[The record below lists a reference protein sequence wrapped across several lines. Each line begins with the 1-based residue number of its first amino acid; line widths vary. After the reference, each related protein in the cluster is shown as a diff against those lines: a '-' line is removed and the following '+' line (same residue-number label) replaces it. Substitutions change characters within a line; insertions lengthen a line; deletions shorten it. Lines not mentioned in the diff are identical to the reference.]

1 MDAREGW
8 VVVRQTRLV
17 TGLVLFSY
25 ITTHLANHAFGIVS
39 LEAAEAV
46 RTWFLWLWRNPVGTT
61 LLYGSL
67 VTHLCL
73 AFWALYRR
81 RSLRM
86 PPWEAAQLLLG
97 LSIPPLLIDH
107 IIGTRGWYEEGGFDD
122 SYTYVTYVLW
132 SLAPWKGVEQM
143 AVLTVAWLHGCI
155 GLHFWLRLKRGYR
168 RLMPLAY
175 AMVLLLPVL
184 AATGFVAMGREVAD
198 LAQSPSWRKQAIVD
212 YGLNDRALLA
222 RAGTASNIALSI
234 FLGLLAST
242 LAARAVRAQWMRR
255 RGLVRISYPA
265 NQVVTI
271 HPGTSVLEASRG
283 ARIPHASVC
292 GGRGRCSTCRVRV
305 SAGVDALPPASD
317 EEKRV
322 LTRVGAAPNVRL
334 ACQLRPIADLAVV
347 PLLPPSATAADAATR
362 QKHLRGEEREVAI
375 LFADLR
381 GFTRLSEGRLPYDLV
396 FVLNRYFEAMGQ
408 AVERSGGLV
417 DKFIGDGVMALF
429 GVDQD
434 AEMGCRNALSAA
446 RAMAQRLAGL
456 NESLAHELEEPLR
469 IGIGIHVGPAIVGE
483 MGYARA
489 TSITAIGD
497 AVNTASRL
505 ESLTKDYGA
514 QLVVSEEIARR
525 SGIPLDQFDKHHV
538 DIRGRQEPLEI
549 RVVMRAADLPAHG
562 TSPAAR

>member
-8 VVVRQTRLV
+8 VVVRQARLF
-17 TGLVLFSY
+17 TSLVLFTY
-25 ITTHLANHAFGIVS
+25 IATHLLNHAAGIVS
-39 LEAAEAV
+39 LDAAEATRV
-46 RTWFLWLWRNPVGTT
+46 WFLFLWRNAVGTT

-67 VTHLCL
+67 LTHLCL
-73 AFWALYRR
+73 ALWAVYRR

-107 IIGTRGWYEEGGFDD
+107 IIGTRGLHQEGGLDD
-122 SYTYVTYVLW
+122 TYTYVTYVLW
-132 SLAPWKGVEQM
+132 TLAPWKGIEQM
-143 AVLTVAWLHGCI
+143 AVITVAWLHGCI
-155 GLHFWLRLKRGYR
+155 GLHFWLRLKPWYR
-168 RLMPLAY
+168 RAVPLAY
-175 AMVLLLPVL
+175 ATALLLPTLGV
-184 AATGFVAMGREVAD
+184 AGFIAMGREVAD
-198 LAQSPSWRKQAIVD
+198 LAQSSSWRKQAVAD
-212 YGLNDRALLA
+212 YRLDDQALLQQ
-222 RAGTASNIALSI
+222 AGDASNIALGI
-234 FLGLLAST
+234 FLGLLALT
-242 LAARAVRAQWMRR
+242 LLARVLRAWWMRR
-255 RGLVRISYPA
+255 HGLVRITYPA

-271 HPGTSVLEASRG
+271 HPGTSVLEASRN

-292 GGRGRCSTCRVRV
+292 GGRGRCSTCRVRISV
-305 SAGVDALPPASD
+305 GVDALPAAND
-317 EEKRV
+317 EERRV

-334 ACQLRPIADLAVV
+334 ACQLRPTADLAVV
-347 PLLPPSATAADAATR
+347 PLLPPSATTADTVKR

-434 AEMGCRNALSAA
+434 PETACRNALAA
-446 RAMAQRLAGL
+446 AQAMAQRLTGL

-505 ESLTKDYGA
+505 EALTKEYGA

-525 SGIPLDQFDKHHV
+525 SGISLDQFDKHHV
-538 DIRGRQEPLEI
+538 DIRGRREPLEI
-549 RVVMRAADLPAHG
+549 RVIVRAADLPG
-562 TSPAAR
+562 R

>member
-17 TGLVLFSY
+17 TGLVLFTY
-25 ITTHLANHAFGIVS
+25 VATHLMNHAAGIVS
-39 LEAAEAV
+39 LDAAEIARV
-46 RTWFLWLWRNPVGTT
+46 WFLWLWRNAVGTT

-67 VTHLCL
+67 LTHIGL
-73 AFWALYRR
+73 ALWAIYRR

-107 IIGTRGWYEEGGFDD
+107 IIGTRGLHQEGGIDD
-122 SYTYVTYVLW
+122 GYTYVTYVLW
-132 SLAPWKGVEQM
+132 TLAPWKGVEQM
-143 AVLTVAWLHGCI
+143 AVITVAWLHGCI
-155 GLHFWLRLKRGYR
+155 GLHFWLRLKPWYR
-168 RLMPLAY
+168 RAVPFAY
-175 AMVLLLPVL
+175 ATALLLPTLGV
-184 AATGFVAMGREVAD
+184 AGFVAMGREVAD
-198 LAQSPSWRKQAIVD
+198 LAQSSSWRKQAVAD
-212 YGLNDRALLA
+212 YRLGDQELLQQ
-222 RAGTASNIALSI
+222 AGSASNIALGI
-234 FLGLLAST
+234 FVGLLLFT
-242 LAARAVRAQWMRR
+242 LLARWLRAWWMRR
-255 RGLVRISYPA
+255 HGLVRITYPA
-265 NQVVTI
+265 NQIVTI

-292 GGRGRCSTCRVRV
+292 GGRGRCSTCRVRISV
-305 SAGVDALPPASD
+305 GVDTLPAAND

-334 ACQLRPIADLAVV
+334 ACQLRPTTDLAVV
-347 PLLPPSATAADAATR
+347 PLLPPSATAAETVAR

-434 AEMGCRNALSAA
+434 TETACRNALVAA
-446 RAMAQRLAGL
+446 QAMAHRLTGL

-505 ESLTKDYGA
+505 EALTKEYGA

-525 SGIPLDQFDKHHV
+525 SGISLDQFDKHHV
-538 DIRGRQEPLEI
+538 DIRGRREPLEI
-549 RVVMRAADLPAHG
+549 RVVVRAADLPD
-562 TSPAAR
+562 R

>member
-8 VVVRQTRLV
+8 VVVRQARLV
-17 TGLVLFSY
+17 TGLVLFTYVS
-25 ITTHLANHAFGIVS
+25 THLINHAFGIVS
-39 LEAAEAV
+39 LDAAEGA
-46 RTWFLWLWRNPVGTT
+46 RTWFLWLWRGSVGTV

-67 VTHLCL
+67 LTHIGL
-73 AFWALYRR
+73 AFWAIYRR

-107 IIGTRGWYEEGGFDD
+107 IIGTRGLHQEGGLDD
-122 SYTYVTYVLW
+122 TYTYVSYVLW
-132 SLAPWKGVEQM
+132 TLAPWKGVEQM

-175 AMVLLLPVL
+175 ATVLLLPVL
-184 AATGFVAMGREVAD
+184 AVAGFIAMGREVAD
-198 LAQSPSWRKQAIVD
+198 LAQSSSWRKQAVVE
-212 YGLNDRALLA
+212 YGLNDRELLA
-222 RAGTASNIALSI
+222 RAGEASNIALSI
-234 FLGLLAST
+234 FLGLLVLT
-242 LAARAVRAQWMRR
+242 LLARAVRAWWMRR
-255 RGLVRISYPA
+255 HGLVRITYPA

-292 GGRGRCSTCRVRV
+292 GGRGRCSTCRVRISV
-305 SAGVDALPPASD
+305 GVDALPAAND

-322 LTRVGAAPNVRL
+322 LMRVGAAPNVRL
-334 ACQLRPIADLAVV
+334 ACQLRPTADLAVV
-347 PLLPPSATAADAATR
+347 PLLPPSATAAEAVTR

-381 GFTRLSEGRLPYDLV
+381 GITRLSEGRLPYDLV

-434 AEMGCRNALSAA
+434 PETACRNALAA
-446 RAMAQRLAGL
+446 AQAMAHRLIGL

-489 TSITAIGD
+489 TSVTAIGD

-505 ESLTKDYGA
+505 EALTKEYGA

-525 SGIPLDQFDKHHV
+525 SGISLDQFDKHHV
-538 DIRGRQEPLEI
+538 DIRGRREPLEI
-549 RVVMRAADLPAHG
+549 RVIVRAADLPG
-562 TSPAAR
+562 RSGR

>member
-1 MDAREGW
+1 M
-8 VVVRQTRLV
+8 
-17 TGLVLFSY
+17 LFTY
-25 ITTHLANHAFGIVS
+25 IATHLLNHAAGIVS
-39 LEAAEAV
+39 LDAAEATRV
-46 RTWFLWLWRNPVGTT
+46 WFLWLWRNAVGTT

-67 VTHLCL
+67 LTHLCL
-73 AFWALYRR
+73 ALWAVYRR

-107 IIGTRGWYEEGGFDD
+107 IIGTRGLHQESGLDD
-122 SYTYVTYVLW
+122 TYTYVTYVLW
-132 SLAPWKGVEQM
+132 TLAPWKGIEQM
-143 AVLTVAWLHGCI
+143 AVITVAWLHGCI
-155 GLHFWLRLKRGYR
+155 GLHFWLRLKPWYR
-168 RLMPLAY
+168 HAVPLAY
-175 AMVLLLPVL
+175 ATALLLPTLGV
-184 AATGFVAMGREVAD
+184 AGFIAMGREVAD
-198 LAQSPSWRKQAIVD
+198 LAQSSSWRKQAVAD
-212 YGLNDRALLA
+212 YRLDDQALLQQAGDASNMALGIFVGLLLFTLLA
-222 RAGTASNIALSI
+222 RWLRAWW
-234 FLGLLAST
+234 
-242 LAARAVRAQWMRR
+242 ARRH
-255 RGLVRISYPA
+255 GLVRITYPA

-271 HPGTSVLEASRG
+271 HPGTSVLEASRN

-292 GGRGRCSTCRVRV
+292 GGRGRCSTCRVRISV
-305 SAGVDALPPASD
+305 GVDALPAASD

-334 ACQLRPIADLAVV
+334 ACQLRPTADLAVV
-347 PLLPPSATAADAATR
+347 PLLPPSATTADTVTR

-408 AVERSGGLV
+408 AVEHSGGLV

-434 AEMGCRNALSAA
+434 PETACRNALAA
-446 RAMAQRLAGL
+446 AQAMAQRLTGL

-489 TSITAIGD
+489 TSVTAIGD

-505 ESLTKDYGA
+505 EALTKEYGA

-525 SGIPLDQFDKHHV
+525 SGISLDQFDKHHV
-538 DIRGRQEPLEI
+538 DIRGRREPLEI
-549 RVVMRAADLPAHG
+549 RVIVRAADLPG
-562 TSPAAR
+562 R

>member
-8 VVVRQTRLV
+8 VVVRQARLF
-17 TGLVLFSY
+17 TGLVLFTY
-25 ITTHLANHAFGIVS
+25 VATHLMNHAAGIVS
-39 LEAAEAV
+39 LDAAEVARV
-46 RTWFLWLWRNPVGTT
+46 WFLWLWRGAVGTT

-67 VTHLCL
+67 LTHIGL
-73 AFWALYRR
+73 AFWAIYRR

-107 IIGTRGWYEEGGFDD
+107 IIGTRGLHQEGGLDD
-122 SYTYVTYVLW
+122 TYTYVTYVLW
-132 SLAPWKGVEQM
+132 TLAPWKGIEQM
-143 AVLTVAWLHGCI
+143 AVITVAWLHGCI
-155 GLHFWLRLKRGYR
+155 GLHFWLRLKSWYR
-168 RLMPLAY
+168 RAVPLVY
-175 AMVLLLPVL
+175 ATALLLPTLGV
-184 AATGFVAMGREVAD
+184 AGFIAMGREVAD
-198 LAQSPSWRKQAIVD
+198 LAQSSSWRKQAAID
-212 YGLNDRALLA
+212 FGLNDRVLA
-222 RAGTASNIALSI
+222 VRAAEASNIALAT
-234 FLGLLAST
+234 FVGLLALT
-242 LAARAVRAQWMRR
+242 LVARWLRAWWMRR
-255 RGLVRISYPA
+255 HGLVRITYPA
-265 NQVVTI
+265 NQVITI
-271 HPGTSVLEASRG
+271 HPGTSVLEASRS

-292 GGRGRCSTCRVRV
+292 GGRGRCSTCRVRISV
-305 SAGVDALPPASD
+305 GVDALPAAND

-334 ACQLRPIADLAVV
+334 ACQLRPTADLAVV
-347 PLLPPSATAADAATR
+347 PLLPPSTTAAETVTR

-434 AEMGCRNALSAA
+434 AETACRNALAA
-446 RAMAQRLAGL
+446 AQAMAHRLTGL
-456 NESLAHELEEPLR
+456 NESLSHELEEPLR

-489 TSITAIGD
+489 TSVTAIGD

-505 ESLTKDYGA
+505 EALTKEYGA

-525 SGIPLDQFDKHHV
+525 SGISLDQFDKHHV
-538 DIRGRQEPLEI
+538 DIRGRREPLEI
-549 RVVMRAADLPAHG
+549 RVVVRAGDLP
-562 TSPAAR
+562 SR

>member
-8 VVVRQTRLV
+8 VVVRQARLF
-17 TGLVLFSY
+17 TGLVLFTY
-25 ITTHLANHAFGIVS
+25 VATHLFNHAAGIVS
-39 LEAAEAV
+39 LDAAEAGRV
-46 RTWFLWLWRNPVGTT
+46 WFLWLWRGAIGTI

-67 VTHLCL
+67 LTHIGL
-73 AFWALYRR
+73 AFWAIYRR

-97 LSIPPLLIDH
+97 LSIPPLLLDH
-107 IIGTRGWYEEGGFDD
+107 IIGTRGLHQEGGLDD
-122 SYTYVTYVLW
+122 TYTYVSYVLW
-132 SLAPWKGVEQM
+132 TLAPWKGIEQM

-155 GLHFWLRLKRGYR
+155 GLHFWLRLKRWYR
-168 RLMPLAY
+168 RAVPLAY
-175 AMVLLLPVL
+175 SAALLLPTLGV
-184 AATGFVAMGREVAD
+184 AGFVAMGREVAD

-212 YGLNDRALLA
+212 YGLNDRTLA
-222 RAGTASNIALSI
+222 ERAADASNIALAT
-234 FLGLLAST
+234 FVGLLALT
-242 LAARAVRAQWMRR
+242 LAARWLRAWWMRR
-255 RGLVRISYPA
+255 HGLVRITYPA

-271 HPGTSVLEASRG
+271 HPGTSVLEASRS

-305 SAGVDALPPASD
+305 SVGVDALPAAND

-322 LTRVGAAPNVRL
+322 LARVGAAPNVRL
-334 ACQLRPIADLAVV
+334 ACQLRPTADLTVV
-347 PLLPPSATAADAATR
+347 PLLPPSATAADAVAR

-434 AEMGCRNALSAA
+434 SETACRNALTAA
-446 RAMAQRLAGL
+446 QAMAQRLTGL

-505 ESLTKDYGA
+505 EALTKEYGA

-525 SGIPLDQFDKHHV
+525 SGIALDQFDKHHV
-538 DIRGRQEPLEI
+538 DIRGRREPLEI
-549 RVVMRAADLPAHG
+549 RVIVRAADLPG
-562 TSPAAR
+562 R

>member
-8 VVVRQTRLV
+8 VVVRQTRLF
-17 TGLVLFSY
+17 TGLVLFAY
-25 ITTHLANHAFGIVS
+25 IATHLLNHAAGIVS
-39 LEAAEAV
+39 LDAAEMARV
-46 RTWFLWLWRNPVGTT
+46 WFLWLWRNAVGTT

-67 VTHLCL
+67 LTHLCL
-73 AFWALYRR
+73 AFWAIYRR

-107 IIGTRGWYEEGGFDD
+107 IIGTRGLHQEGGIDD

-132 SLAPWKGVEQM
+132 TLAPWKGIEQM
-143 AVLTVAWLHGCI
+143 AVITVAWLHGCI
-155 GLHFWLRLKRGYR
+155 GLHFWLRLKPWYR
-168 RLMPLAY
+168 RVVPLAY
-175 AMVLLLPVL
+175 ATALLIPTLGV
-184 AATGFVAMGREVAD
+184 AGFVAMGREVAD
-198 LAQSPSWRKQAIVD
+198 LAQSSSWRKQAVAEYRLD
-212 YGLNDRALLA
+212 DQALLEQ
-222 RAGTASNIALSI
+222 AGDASNIALGI
-234 FLGLLAST
+234 FVGLLVLT
-242 LAARAVRAQWMRR
+242 LLARWLRAWWMRR
-255 RGLVRISYPA
+255 HGLVRITYPA

-271 HPGTSVLEASRG
+271 HPGTSILEASRG

-292 GGRGRCSTCRVRV
+292 GGRGRCSTCRVRISV
-305 SAGVDALPPASD
+305 GVDALPAAND

-322 LTRVGAAPNVRL
+322 LMRVGAAPNVRL
-334 ACQLRPIADLAVV
+334 ACQLRPTADLAVV
-347 PLLPPSATAADAATR
+347 PLLPPSATAAEAATR

-434 AEMGCRNALSAA
+434 VETACRNALAA
-446 RAMAQRLAGL
+446 AQAMAHRLTGL

-489 TSITAIGD
+489 TSVTAIGD

-505 ESLTKDYGA
+505 EALTKEYGA

-525 SGIPLDQFDKHHV
+525 SGISLDQFDKHHV
-538 DIRGRQEPLEI
+538 DIRGRREPL
-549 RVVMRAADLPAHG
+549 
-562 TSPAAR
+562 

>member
-8 VVVRQTRLV
+8 VVVRQARLV
-17 TGLVLFSY
+17 TGLVLFTYVS
-25 ITTHLANHAFGIVS
+25 THLINHAFGIVS
-39 LEAAEAV
+39 LDAAEGA
-46 RTWFLWLWRNPVGTT
+46 RAWFLWLWRGSIGTV

-67 VTHLCL
+67 LTHIGL
-73 AFWALYRR
+73 ASWAIYRR

-107 IIGTRGWYEEGGFDD
+107 IIGTRGLHQAGGLDD
-122 SYTYVTYVLW
+122 TYTYVSYVLW
-132 SLAPWKGVEQM
+132 TLAPWKGAEQM

-175 AMVLLLPVL
+175 AAALLLPVL
-184 AATGFVAMGREVAD
+184 AVAGFVAMGREVAD
-198 LAQSPSWRKQAIVD
+198 LAQSPSWRKQAAVE
-212 YGLNDRALLA
+212 YGLNDRELLA
-222 RAGTASNIALSI
+222 RAGETSNIALAI
-234 FLGLLAST
+234 FLGLLALT
-242 LAARAVRAQWMRR
+242 LIARAVRAWWMRR
-255 RGLVRISYPA
+255 HGLVRITYPA

-271 HPGTSVLEASRG
+271 HPGTSVLEASRS

-292 GGRGRCSTCRVRV
+292 GGRGRCSTCRVRISV
-305 SAGVDALPPASD
+305 GVDALPAAND

-322 LTRVGAAPNVRL
+322 LMRVGAAPNVRL
-334 ACQLRPIADLAVV
+334 ACQLRPTADLAVV
-347 PLLPPSATAADAATR
+347 PLLPPSATAAEVVTR

-434 AEMGCRNALSAA
+434 PETACRNALAA
-446 RAMAQRLAGL
+446 AQAMAHRLIGL

-489 TSITAIGD
+489 TSVTAIGD

-505 ESLTKDYGA
+505 ETLTKEYGA

-525 SGIPLDQFDKHHV
+525 SGISLDQFDKHHV
-538 DIRGRQEPLEI
+538 DIRGRREPLEI
-549 RVVMRAADLPAHG
+549 RVIVRAADLPG
-562 TSPAAR
+562 RSGR

>member
-17 TGLVLFSY
+17 TGLVLFAY
-25 ITTHLANHAFGIVS
+25 VATHLMNHAAGIVS
-39 LEAAEAV
+39 LDAAEIARV
-46 RTWFLWLWRNPVGTT
+46 WFLWLWRNAVGTT

-67 VTHLCL
+67 LTHIGL
-73 AFWALYRR
+73 ALWAIYRR

-107 IIGTRGWYEEGGFDD
+107 IIGTRGLHQEGGIDD
-122 SYTYVTYVLW
+122 GYTYVTYVLW
-132 SLAPWKGVEQM
+132 TLAPWKGVEQM
-143 AVLTVAWLHGCI
+143 AVITVAWLHGCI
-155 GLHFWLRLKRGYR
+155 GLHFWLRLKPWYR
-168 RLMPLAY
+168 RAVPFAY
-175 AMVLLLPVL
+175 ATALLLPTLGV
-184 AATGFVAMGREVAD
+184 AGFVAMGREVAD
-198 LAQSPSWRKQAIVD
+198 LAQSSSWRKQAVAD
-212 YGLNDRALLA
+212 YRLGDQELLQQ
-222 RAGTASNIALSI
+222 AGDASNIALGI
-234 FLGLLAST
+234 FVGLLLFT
-242 LAARAVRAQWMRR
+242 LLARWLRAWWMRR
-255 RGLVRISYPA
+255 HGLVRITYPA
-265 NQVVTI
+265 NQIVTI

-292 GGRGRCSTCRVRV
+292 GGRGRCSTCRVRISV
-305 SAGVDALPPASD
+305 GVDTLPAAND

-334 ACQLRPIADLAVV
+334 ACQLRPTTDLAVV
-347 PLLPPSATAADAATR
+347 PLLPPSATAAETVAR

-434 AEMGCRNALSAA
+434 TETACRNALAA
-446 RAMAQRLAGL
+446 AQAMAHRLTGL

-505 ESLTKDYGA
+505 EALTKEYGA

-525 SGIPLDQFDKHHV
+525 SGISLDQFDKHHV
-538 DIRGRQEPLEI
+538 DIRGRREPLEI
-549 RVVMRAADLPAHG
+549 RVVVRAADLPD
-562 TSPAAR
+562 R

>member
-17 TGLVLFSY
+17 TGLVLFTY
-25 ITTHLANHAFGIVS
+25 IATHLLNHAAGILS
-39 LEAAEAV
+39 LDAAEDARV
-46 RTWFLWLWRNPVGTT
+46 WFLWLWRGSIGTV

-67 VTHLCL
+67 LTHLCL
-73 AFWALYRR
+73 ALWAVYRR

-97 LSIPPLLIDH
+97 LTIPPLLIDH
-107 IIGTRGWYEEGGFDD
+107 VIGTRGLHQEGGIDD

-132 SLAPWKGVEQM
+132 TLAPWKGVEQM
-143 AVLTVAWLHGCI
+143 VLITVAWLHGCI
-155 GLHFWLRLKRGYR
+155 GLHFWLRLKSWYR
-168 RLMPLAY
+168 RTIALAY
-175 AMVLLLPVL
+175 ATALLVPTLGVV
-184 AATGFVAMGREVAD
+184 GFIAMGREVAD
-198 LAQSPSWRKQAIVD
+198 LAQSSSWRKQAITD
-212 YGLNDRALLA
+212 YHLDDQALLQQ
-222 RAGTASNIALSI
+222 AGDASNIAFGI
-234 FLGLLAST
+234 FVGLLALT
-242 LAARAVRAQWMRR
+242 LLARWLRAWWMRR
-255 RGLVRISYPA
+255 HGLVRITYPA
-265 NQVVTI
+265 NQIVTI

-292 GGRGRCSTCRVRV
+292 GGRGRCSTCRVRI
-305 SAGVDALPPASD
+305 SIGVDELPAAND

-322 LTRVGAAPNVRL
+322 LMRVGAAPNVRL
-334 ACQLRPIADLAVV
+334 ACQLRPTADLAVV
-347 PLLPPSATAADAATR
+347 PLLPPSATAADTVAR

-434 AEMGCRNALSAA
+434 AETGCRNALAA
-446 RAMAQRLAGL
+446 AQAMASRLTGL

-505 ESLTKDYGA
+505 EALTKEYGA

-525 SGIPLDQFDKHHV
+525 SGISLDQFDKHHV
-538 DIRGRQEPLEI
+538 DIRGRREPLEI
-549 RVVMRAADLPAHG
+549 RVVVRAADLP
-562 TSPAAR
+562 SR

>member
-8 VVVRQTRLV
+8 VVVRQTRLF
-17 TGLVLFSY
+17 TGLVLFAY
-25 ITTHLANHAFGIVS
+25 IATHLLNHAAGIVS
-39 LEAAEAV
+39 LDAAEMARV
-46 RTWFLWLWRNPVGTT
+46 WFLWLWRNAVGTT

-67 VTHLCL
+67 LTHLCL
-73 AFWALYRR
+73 AFWAIYRR

-107 IIGTRGWYEEGGFDD
+107 IIGTRGLHQEGGIDD

-132 SLAPWKGVEQM
+132 TLAPWKGIEQM
-143 AVLTVAWLHGCI
+143 AVITVAWLHGCI
-155 GLHFWLRLKRGYR
+155 GLHFWLRLKPWYR
-168 RLMPLAY
+168 RVVPLAY
-175 AMVLLLPVL
+175 ATALLIPTLGV
-184 AATGFVAMGREVAD
+184 AGFVAMGREVAD
-198 LAQSPSWRKQAIVD
+198 LAQSSSWRKQAVAEYRLD
-212 YGLNDRALLA
+212 DQALLEQ
-222 RAGTASNIALSI
+222 AGDASNIALGI
-234 FLGLLAST
+234 FVGLLVLT
-242 LAARAVRAQWMRR
+242 LLARWLRAWWMRR
-255 RGLVRISYPA
+255 HGLVRITYPA

-271 HPGTSVLEASRG
+271 HPGTSILEASRG

-292 GGRGRCSTCRVRV
+292 GGRGRCSTCRVRISV
-305 SAGVDALPPASD
+305 GVDALPAAND

-322 LTRVGAAPNVRL
+322 LMRVGAAPNVRL
-334 ACQLRPIADLAVV
+334 ACQLRPTADLAVV
-347 PLLPPSATAADAATR
+347 PLLPPSATAAEAATR

-434 AEMGCRNALSAA
+434 VETACRNALAA
-446 RAMAQRLAGL
+446 AQAMAHRLTGL

-489 TSITAIGD
+489 TSVTAIGD

-505 ESLTKDYGA
+505 EALTKEYGA

-525 SGIPLDQFDKHHV
+525 SGISLDQFDKHHV
-538 DIRGRQEPLEI
+538 DIRGRREPLEI
-549 RVVMRAADLPAHG
+549 RVIVRAADLPG
-562 TSPAAR
+562 R

>member
-8 VVVRQTRLV
+8 VVVRQTRLF
-17 TGLVLFSY
+17 TGLVLFAY
-25 ITTHLANHAFGIVS
+25 IATHLLNHAAGIVS
-39 LEAAEAV
+39 LDAAETARV
-46 RTWFLWLWRNPVGTT
+46 WFLWLWRNAVGTT

-67 VTHLCL
+67 LTHLCL
-73 AFWALYRR
+73 AFWAIYRR

-107 IIGTRGWYEEGGFDD
+107 IIGTRGLHQEGGIDD

-132 SLAPWKGVEQM
+132 TLALWKGIEQM
-143 AVLTVAWLHGCI
+143 AVITVAWLHGCI
-155 GLHFWLRLKRGYR
+155 GLHFWLRLKPWYR
-168 RLMPLAY
+168 RVVPLAY
-175 AMVLLLPVL
+175 ATALLIPTLGV
-184 AATGFVAMGREVAD
+184 AGFVAMGREVAD
-198 LAQSPSWRKQAIVD
+198 LAQSSSWRKQAVAEYRLD
-212 YGLNDRALLA
+212 DQALLQQ
-222 RAGTASNIALSI
+222 AGDASNIALGI
-234 FLGLLAST
+234 FVGLLVLT
-242 LAARAVRAQWMRR
+242 LLARWLRAWWARR
-255 RGLVRISYPA
+255 HGLVRITYPA

-271 HPGTSVLEASRG
+271 HPGTSILEASRG

-292 GGRGRCSTCRVRV
+292 GGRGRCSTCRVRISV
-305 SAGVDALPPASD
+305 GVDALPAAND

-322 LTRVGAAPNVRL
+322 LMRVGAAPNVRL
-334 ACQLRPIADLAVV
+334 ACQLRPTADLAVV
-347 PLLPPSATAADAATR
+347 PLLPPSATAAEAVTR

-408 AVERSGGLV
+408 AVEHSGGLV

-434 AEMGCRNALSAA
+434 VETACRNALTAA
-446 RAMAQRLAGL
+446 QTMAHRLTGL

-489 TSITAIGD
+489 TSVTAIGD

-505 ESLTKDYGA
+505 EALTKEYGA

-525 SGIPLDQFDKHHV
+525 SGISLDQFDKHHV
-538 DIRGRQEPLEI
+538 DIRGRREPLEI
-549 RVVMRAADLPAHG
+549 RVIVRAVDLPG
-562 TSPAAR
+562 R